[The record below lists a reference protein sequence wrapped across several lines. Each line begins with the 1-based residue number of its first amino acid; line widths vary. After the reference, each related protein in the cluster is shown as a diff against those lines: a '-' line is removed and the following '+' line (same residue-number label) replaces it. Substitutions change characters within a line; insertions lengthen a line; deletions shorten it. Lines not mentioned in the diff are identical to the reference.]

1 MVAKTKKTWRYSK
14 VNILLF
20 FTRVSKANHNISLAP
35 HALTHRD
42 LAFGLFCGGNENTIE
57 DDNSEKKWSIPG
69 AHTPVALMIHTW
81 LETCSTW
88 PVLRDSDHIPYHFE
102 ELNTPEFSE
111 KVYNE
116 SPDGQPPA
124 EILLPTCQPKVE
136 TNEPRRR
143 KFSFWGDLVNNIS
156 FDWRY
161 TLRVLRDC
169 SDLVS
174 AGWTPP
180 PSVVGEEIIH
190 YLILIAERGIL
201 QLDGENHFSKEMPV
215 EQIRKERFVAFSCAS
230 ESLVSLKTLA
240 SREVLPHA
248 GLRSLVAFLCQLIS
262 MSETTSCGSGVQE
275 DGFFFEEEILT
286 QRTHVASNAASLLWI
301 LLSAESTS
309 CQTTDALLDMMDLDL
324 SIEVTHENCA
334 QVKECVKR
342 ASGAIRTI
350 SAAMWGRFPFLFDRR
365 L

>member
-1 MVAKTKKTWRYSK
+1 M
-14 VNILLF
+14 
-20 FTRVSKANHNISLAP
+20 
-35 HALTHRD
+35 
-42 LAFGLFCGGNENTIE
+42 AFGLFCGGNENDIKDE
-57 DDNSEKKWSIPG
+57 NSEKKWSIPG
-69 AHTPVALMIHTW
+69 AHAPVALMIHTW

-88 PVLRDSDHIPYHFE
+88 PVLRESDHIPYHFE
-102 ELNTPEFSE
+102 EPNTPEFNE
-111 KVYNE
+111 NVFNE
-116 SPDGQPPA
+116 SPDGKPPA
-124 EILLPTCQPKVE
+124 EILLPTCPPKVE
-136 TNEPRRR
+136 INESSRR
-143 KFSFWGDLVNNIS
+143 KYSFWGDLVDNIS

-180 PSVVGEEIIH
+180 PSVLGEEIIN
-190 YLILIAERGIL
+190 YLILIAERGVL
-201 QLDGENHFSKEMPV
+201 QLDGGKNHFSKEMPV
-215 EQIRKERFVAFSCAS
+215 EQIRKERFVACSCAS

-262 MSETTSCGSGVQE
+262 TSETTSCGSGVQE
-275 DGFFFEEEILT
+275 NGSLFEEEILI

-324 SIEVTHENCA
+324 SIEVTHENRA
-334 QVKECVKR
+334 QVEECVKR
-342 ASGAIRTI
+342 ASGAIRAM
-350 SAAMWGRFPFLFDRR
+350 SAAMWGQFTFSFNCR